1 MKKIIAVLLLC
12 LLLPTLS
19 LAADIPAKLDS
30 KGLTALVAKNKGKVV
45 VVNFFATWCP
55 PCREEIP
62 HLIST
67 AKAYKDKV
75 VFVGLSVDEDS
86 AAVKPF
92 MKTMGI
98 SYPVYLADE
107 SLLALFQV
115 SSIPQNIIYG
125 PDGVMRANHQGYVSQ
140 ELLQSFIKDLLEKK

>member
-1 MKKIIAVLLLC
+1 MKKVIALVLLC
-12 LLLPTLS
+12 LLLPVLS
-19 LAADIPAKLDS
+19 VAAERPAKLDTA
-30 KGLTALVAKNKGKVV
+30 GLSALVEKNKGKVL

-55 PCREEIP
+55 PCRQEIP
-62 HLIST
+62 HLINT
-67 AKAYKDKV
+67 AKKYKDKV

-86 AAVKPF
+86 DAVKPF

-98 SYPVYLADE
+98 TYPVYLADE

-125 PDGVMRANHQGYVSQ
+125 PDGVMRANHQGYVS
-140 ELLQSFIKDLLEKK
+140 EDMLQSFIKDLLEKK